1 MASVNKVT
9 ILGNCA
15 KDAEVRYSPEG
26 TAFANLTVATNRT
39 WKDKNSGDKK
49 EEAEFHRVSFF
60 GRLAEIAGDY
70 LSKGKPVY
78 ISGRLRTRK
87 WQDKDGQD
95 RYTTEIVAEEMQLL
109 GSGRD
114 GGGSGGDESGC
125 YGGGREGRESAP
137 ARDSSRSSGAGGG
150 GQGARKPVSS
160 FEDMDDDIP
169 F

>member
-60 GRLAEIAGDY
+60 GRLAEIAGEY

-109 GSGRD
+109 GGRD
-114 GGGSGGDESGC
+114 DGGRDQSPSKFPRPFWRGGGAVVPGIVHGEFGFPC
-125 YGGGREGRESAP
+125 
-137 ARDSSRSSGAGGG
+137 
-150 GQGARKPVSS
+150 
-160 FEDMDDDIP
+160 
-169 F
+169 

>member
-26 TAFANLTVATNRT
+26 TNRT

-60 GRLAEIAGDY
+60 GRLAEIAGEY

-109 GSGRD
+109 GGRD
-114 GGGSGGDESGC
+114 D
-125 YGGGREGRESAP
+125 GGREYGQERREQTRESAKDYATASGGRGP
-137 ARDSSRSSGAGGG
+137 AQRMPSN
-150 GQGARKPVSS
+150 